1 MNNEEERL
9 KKSKTHATTIG
20 RKRDRVRGPGPNRK
34 DLPNFKILTKMP
46 QEVIEDLLNLYNDYS
61 GVNFLHSDEYEIKNC
76 CNLQYAISKD
86 FQHILLQDFDP
97 DSDEKTFMEMRYL
110 KWNEYISKYPRAKEW
125 IDSAFPNAFRTR
137 ISVLKPGD
145 SFGWH
150 IDTNTSVA
158 CRVTC
163 VLNNADSTF
172 EVDRKGVIE
181 RMEAEVGDCVFTN
194 IGYPHRVHN
203 ETEDYRINLLF
214 AIEYKDIAQYFE
226 E

>member
-1 MNNEEERL
+1 MNEEQRL
-9 KKSKTHATTIG
+9 EYSKTMPTSIG
-20 RKRDRVRGPGPNRK
+20 RKRDRVIGDGPHRN
-34 DLPNFKILTKMP
+34 DLPNFKTIAKMP
-46 QEVIEDLLNLYNDYS
+46 PEVVEDLLQLYNEYS

-76 CNLQYAISKD
+76 CNLQYAISPE

-97 DSDEKTFMEMRYL
+97 ESDEKKFMEMRYK
-110 KWNEYISKYPRAKEW
+110 KWNEYIADHPVAREW
-125 IDSAFPNAFRTR
+125 LEKTFPNTFRTR

-145 SFGWH
+145 GFGWH

-163 VLNNADSTF
+163 VLNNGESTF
-172 EVDRKGVIE
+172 EVKRRGVVE
-181 RMEAEVGDCVFTN
+181 KMEAEVGDCVFTN
-194 IGYPHRVHN
+194 IGWPHRVHN
-203 ETEDYRINLLF
+203 YTDMPRINLLF